1 MRVGG
6 GQQNIRVK
14 ELFHKGERHIGLYFD
29 YDAVIVSKIK
39 SLKDAKYS
47 RSNQCWYIPYN
58 KESYEAFKAL
68 SLSFTIPERR
78 TQETAQSLD
87 KTPIT
92 TALKTNVVVPPLVQE
107 KDGGNPKANIVSG
120 TKRTIEVVLQ
130 GRKFIVKIPYRKEDV
145 ALVKSLQG
153 AYWNKQER
161 CWICYAN
168 RSNASA
174 IQKAFT
180 AWDASQWK
188 DIVAHIAQLP
198 SIASLT
204 IKHYREEYLRLEI
217 RHSERLVS
225 FVKHL
230 PQRQY
235 LKEEKCWVIPKDEAL
250 VRQLQAQCK
259 ELNIRFVNQSK
270 VPVSYPELLVK
281 EDWLGLRQYLLRKNP
296 EVSPLDLGAY
306 IDRLVQERYS
316 QNTMRQYVNYFVRF
330 VKDCMSKNI
339 PLKEVTSQ
347 EVYAYLSRV
356 SYQNISVSTLNL
368 HFSALLF
375 WYERVMQKG
384 TLQKSGIQRPRK
396 QSSLPK
402 VMSSG
407 EVMRLFGQIKN
418 RKHQCMIYLAYANGL
433 RNAEIRTL
441 RLHDIRFERD
451 EMRIHKGKGK
461 KDRVLPMSPVIK
473 EILTEYIKEYQPGY
487 WLFEGQ
493 KKGKP
498 YSGGSIDTIFRRAR
512 KAAGLNPAYRLHDLR
527 HSYAT
532 HLMEKG
538 VDMRIIQELLGHKNI
553 QTTMIY
559 THVSNTV
566 KRNIISPIED
576 LNLNIDKKPDKL

>member
-1 MRVGG
+1 MRVGIK
-6 GQQNIRVK
+6 QQNIRIK
-14 ELFHKGERHIGLYFD
+14 ELFHKGERQIGLYFD
-29 YDAVIVSKIK
+29 YDAELISKIK
-39 SLKDAKYS
+39 SLKDARYS
-47 RSNQCWYIPYN
+47 RSNKCWYIPYD
-58 KESYEAFKAL
+58 KKSFEAFKAL
-68 SLSFTIPERR
+68 SLPYTTPGRR
-78 TQETAQSLD
+78 TQETAQTLD

-92 TALKTNVVVPPLVQE
+92 TALKTNAVVPPLVQE
-107 KDGGNPKANIVSG
+107 KDGGNPKANIVSD
-120 TKRTIEVVLQ
+120 TKRKIEVVLQ
-130 GRKFIVKIPYRKEDV
+130 GRNFIIKIPYSKKDV
-145 ALVKSLQG
+145 ALLKGLQG
-153 AYWNKQER
+153 AYWNSKEKR
-161 CWICYAN
+161 WICYAN
-168 RSNASA
+168 KANAEA
-174 IQKAFT
+174 IQKAFA
-180 AWDASQWK
+180 AWDATQWN
-188 DIVAHIAQLP
+188 DVVAHIAKLP
-198 SIASLT
+198 PLSSLK
-204 IKHYREEYLRLEI
+204 IKNYREEYLSLEI
-217 RHSERLVS
+217 KHSEKLVS
-225 FVKHL
+225 NVKHL
-230 PQRQY
+230 PKRHY
-235 LKEEKCWVIPKDEAL
+235 LRNEKLWVIPKDEAL
-250 VRQLQAQCK
+250 IRQLQSKCK
-259 ELNIRFVNQSK
+259 DLNVKFVNQSN

-281 EDWLGLRQYLLRKNP
+281 EDWHSFRKYLLRKNP
-296 EVSPLDLGAY
+296 DVSPLDLEPY

-330 VKDCMSKNI
+330 VKDCKSKNI
-339 PLKEVTSQ
+339 PLEKVSSRD
-347 EVYAYLSRV
+347 VYAYLSSI

-407 EVMRLFGQIKN
+407 EVTRLFEQIRN

-451 EMRIHKGKGK
+451 EIRIHKGKGK

-473 EILTEYIKEYQPGY
+473 EILTEYIKEYQPDY

-493 KKGKP
+493 DKGNP
-498 YSGGSIDTIFRRAR
+498 YSSGSIDTIFRRAR

-538 VDMRIIQELLGHKNI
+538 VDVRIIQELLGHKNI

-559 THVSNTV
+559 THVSNTT
-566 KRNIISPIED
+566 KRKIISPIED
-576 LNLNIDKKPDKL
+576 LSLNKNKKT